1 MELRWV
7 SLDEAHEAVLLG
19 RVANSI
25 TVVAVLTAVAKR
37 NAGWQHLLVGN
48 APWPQ
53 LEWRNAT
60 A

>member
-1 MELRWV
+1 V

>member
-19 RVANSI
+19 RVSNSI

-37 NAGWQHLLVGN
+37 NAGWLHLRAGD